1 MPICCARRSTA
12 RPGSEAS
19 VAVTAGDVRRLTMA
33 LPRTTEGLVR
43 DSPRWRI
50 GRLVYASLSP
60 DEEFLGFAYPKEG
73 RDALVAGEPEKFLMP
88 RTSDLRY
95 NWVESRMAALD
106 LNELRELIVD
116 AWRMCV
122 PKKVV
127 ADWESSGGSRAAP
140 FV

>member
-1 MPICCARRSTA
+1 M
-12 RPGSEAS
+12 
-19 VAVTAGDVRRLTMA
+19 AVTADDVRRLTMA

-50 GRLVYASLSP
+50 GRLVYAALSP

-73 RDALVAGEPEKFLMP
+73 RDALVAGEPEKFVMP

-122 PKKVV
+122 PKKVF
-127 ADWESSGGSRAAP
+127 AEWESSGGFRAAP

>member
-1 MPICCARRSTA
+1 VP
-12 RPGSEAS
+12 
-19 VAVTAGDVRRLTMA
+19 VTADDVRRLTTA

-50 GRLVYASLSP
+50 GRIVYAALSP

-73 RDALVAGEPEKFLMP
+73 RDALVTGEPDKFLMP

-95 NWVESRMAALD
+95 NWVHARMDALD
-106 LNELRELIVD
+106 LDELRELIVD

-127 ADWESSGGSRAAP
+127 AEWEAGSGPHAAP

>member
-1 MPICCARRSTA
+1 VP
-12 RPGSEAS
+12 
-19 VAVTAGDVRRLTMA
+19 VTADDVRRLAMA

-50 GRLVYASLSP
+50 GRIVYAALSS
-60 DEEFLGFAYPKEG
+60 DEDFFGFAYPKEG
-73 RDALVAGEPEKFLMP
+73 RDALVAGEPDKFLMP
-88 RTSDLRY
+88 RASDLRY
-95 NWVESRMAALD
+95 NWVESRMAALELD
-106 LNELRELIVD
+106 ELRELVVD

-127 ADWESSGGSRAAP
+127 TEWEAGGRQHTAP

>member
-1 MPICCARRSTA
+1 
-12 RPGSEAS
+12 
-19 VAVTAGDVRRLTMA
+19 VAVTADDVRRLTMA

-50 GRLVYASLSP
+50 GRIVYAALSP

-73 RDALVAGEPEKFLMP
+73 RDALVAGEPDKFVMP

-95 NWVESRMAALD
+95 NWVESRTSALD
-106 LNELRELIVD
+106 LDELRELIVD

-127 ADWESSGGSRAAP
+127 AEWETSGGPHAAP

>member
-1 MPICCARRSTA
+1 
-12 RPGSEAS
+12 
-19 VAVTAGDVRRLTMA
+19 VAVNADDVRRLALA

-50 GRLVYASLSP
+50 GSLVYAAVTP
-60 DEEFLGFAYPKEG
+60 DEQFLGFAYPKEG
-73 RDALVAGEPEKFLMP
+73 RDALVAGEPDKFLMP
-88 RTSDLRY
+88 RTSDLRF
-95 NWVESRMAALD
+95 NWVESRMAALELD
-106 LNELRELIVD
+106 ELRELIVD

-127 ADWESSGGSRAAP
+127 AAWETEGGPQAAP

>member
-1 MPICCARRSTA
+1 VP
-12 RPGSEAS
+12 
-19 VAVTAGDVRRLTMA
+19 VTADDVRRLTMA

-50 GRLVYASLSP
+50 GRLVYAALSP

-73 RDALVAGEPEKFLMP
+73 RDALVAGEPDKFVMP

-106 LNELRELIVD
+106 LDELRELIVD

-127 ADWESSGGSRAAP
+127 AEWQSGGGPTAAP